1 MIPFAVAFEP
11 DATIGFT
18 IWERTVDILF
28 AFDLLVN
35 FRTTYVNEKTGFE
48 ISDNKKVALNYAK
61 SVRCYIDIGATIP
74 FEVLLEAFDPTAS
87 SK

>member
-1 MIPFAVAFEP
+1 M
-11 DATIGFT
+11 
-18 IWERTVDILF
+18 
-28 AFDLLVN
+28 N